1 MPFRVLI
8 AEHVAQEGIDLL
20 ATETSVDQRAGLS
33 ADELLRIIG
42 DYDALVVRSAT
53 QVTHDVI
60 DAGRRLRVIARA
72 GVGVDNI
79 DVAAATDRGIVVVNA
94 PTGNTAAAA
103 ELAVALM
110 LALARHIPSADATLR
125 AGEWNRRDYVGVE
138 LRGKTVGIVGLGQVG
153 SAVARRLR
161 AMEMTVLA
169 HDPFVPD
176 DRARV
181 IGAELI
187 GLEELLRRSDFVSLH
202 TTLTPG
208 AAPLIGAVQ
217 LALMKPSARLVNTAR
232 GSLVDE
238 PALLAALD
246 AGNLAGAALD
256 VYTEEPASD
265 NPLCRHPRVVC
276 TPHLGASTQ
285 EAQEQ
290 VAVDV
295 GREILNVLAGRPASA
310 AVNAPLVDPESLEV
324 VGPYLAVARMT
335 GTLAVQLAEG
345 QWESLRIEYQGVIAT
360 HDVTPLKAAGV
371 AGMLS
376 TISEEQV
383 NLVSVNNIIAHRGW
397 QVREEKHDDAGAY
410 SNLIVVHLFT
420 SAGEVCVSG
429 TLVHGLPH
437 IVEINGFRVSV
448 SAGDQPAGTANIL
461 VLHNEDRPGRVGA
474 VGMALGAMEANIS
487 HMDVGRRDATG
498 KAVMV
503 VTIARALTPDEVHRL
518 DAIDGIDHVV
528 QAQI

>member
-256 VYTEEPASD
+256 
-265 NPLCRHPRVVC
+265 RV
-276 TPHLGASTQ
+276 HRG
-285 EAQEQ
+285 
-290 VAVDV
+290 
-295 GREILNVLAGRPASA
+295 
-310 AVNAPLVDPESLEV
+310 
-324 VGPYLAVARMT
+324 
-335 GTLAVQLAEG
+335 
-345 QWESLRIEYQGVIAT
+345 
-360 HDVTPLKAAGV
+360 AGV
-371 AGMLS
+371 G
-376 TISEEQV
+376 
-383 NLVSVNNIIAHRGW
+383 
-397 QVREEKHDDAGAY
+397 
-410 SNLIVVHLFT
+410 
-420 SAGEVCVSG
+420 
-429 TLVHGLPH
+429 
-437 IVEINGFRVSV
+437 
-448 SAGDQPAGTANIL
+448 
-461 VLHNEDRPGRVGA
+461 
-474 VGMALGAMEANIS
+474 
-487 HMDVGRRDATG
+487 
-498 KAVMV
+498 
-503 VTIARALTPDEVHRL
+503 
-518 DAIDGIDHVV
+518 
-528 QAQI
+528 